1 MAKLIFRTKKPRK
14 GFVHYESFMT
24 HEVKGL
30 YDKNPPAEI
39 QKKAHDQV
47 SKTMQELIKQ
57 LTELGYD
64 QTKVGFFIHY

>member
-14 GFVHYESFMT
+14 GFVKHESFMT
-24 HEVKGL
+24 HETKGL
-30 YDKNPPAEI
+30 RDKLPPAEI